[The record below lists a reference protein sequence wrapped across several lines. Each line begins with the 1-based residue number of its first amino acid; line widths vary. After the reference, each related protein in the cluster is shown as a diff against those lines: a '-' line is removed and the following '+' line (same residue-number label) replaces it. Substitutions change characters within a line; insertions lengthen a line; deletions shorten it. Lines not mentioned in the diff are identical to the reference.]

1 MKVTAQQSD
10 ASEAAFEQ
18 ARAAKNMETA
28 QLALS
33 LLHDEA
39 MSLKIAIDRANAK
52 GECISDHVL
61 RNAATHIKDLAC
73 QYVHETTISTAAM
86 RELIQQN

>member
-1 MKVTAQQSD
+1 MKVTAQQFD
-10 ASEAAFEQ
+10 AIEAAFEQ
-18 ARAAKNMETA
+18 ARAAKNMELA
-28 QLALS
+28 QRACTMLHEEGNALQ
-33 LLHDEA
+33 L
-39 MSLKIAIDRANAK
+39 AIDRATAK

-86 RELIQQN
+86 RELVQQ